1 MKILVRARGGYVALL
16 SSVMVITICLVPS
29 VALAQGARL
38 RLDNLDRLQKQA
50 TEVVNITL
58 DQSMLQLAAA
68 VLSSNKQNEAQI
80 KELVASLQGIYVK
93 SFEFDQE
100 GAYSSADVQAV
111 RDQLEAPGWSKLI
124 VTESRKEQELLE
136 VHAWRK
142 GAETGG
148 LAILVAEPKELTI
161 VNILGSIDL
170 NKLRAL
176 EGQFGIP
183 KLPLESGD
191 TTKNRKQKP
200 PTR

>member
-1 MKILVRARGGYVALL
+1 MVRPQRSHGLGFW
-16 SSVMVITICLVPS
+16 SCVIAITMCLVPRA
-29 VALAQGARL
+29 ALAQGARL
-38 RLDNLDRLQKQA
+38 QLDNLDRLQKQA

-58 DQSMLQLAAA
+58 DQSMLQLAAGL
-68 VLSSNKQNEAQI
+68 LSTNTKNEAQI
-80 KELVASLQGIYVK
+80 KELVASLRGIYVK

-100 GAYSSADVQAV
+100 GAYSPADIKAV
-111 RDQLEAPGWSKLI
+111 RDQLEAPGWSRL
-124 VTESRKEQELLE
+124 VATESRKEQELVE
-136 VHAWRK
+136 VHAWRQ

-161 VNILGSIDL
+161 VNILGTIDL

-183 KLPLESGD
+183 KLPLGGGD
-191 TTKNRKQKP
+191 TTKEAKPKP